1 MLDAMPEL
9 PNGAILALA
18 DGRQLPNTLHQQLVA
33 QLGLVALCGQLLVLL
48 CGCAEACVG
57 A

>member
-18 DGRQLPNTLHQQLVA
+18 DGCQLSNTLHQQLVA
-33 QLGLVALCGQLLVLL
+33 QLGLVALCRQLLVLL
-48 CGCAEACVG
+48 CYCAEACVG